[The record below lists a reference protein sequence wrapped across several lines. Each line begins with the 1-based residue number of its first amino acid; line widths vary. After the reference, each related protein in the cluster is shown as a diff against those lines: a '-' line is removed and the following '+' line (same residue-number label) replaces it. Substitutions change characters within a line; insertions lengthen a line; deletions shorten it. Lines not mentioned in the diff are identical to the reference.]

1 MDYQEIR
8 KMSRSDICFYNV
20 ATFKILHP
28 RLYIQKVVV
37 QYFEKSITVRLFYFD
52 ERLNKRLIHNYNF
65 FISSE
70 AIEAENFVSLIRN
83 NFPSL
88 PIETVNE

>member
-28 RLYIQKVVV
+28 RLFLQKVVI
-37 QYFEKSITVRLFYFD
+37 QYFEKAITVRLFYFD

-70 AIEAENFVSLIRN
+70 AIEAENFISLIRD